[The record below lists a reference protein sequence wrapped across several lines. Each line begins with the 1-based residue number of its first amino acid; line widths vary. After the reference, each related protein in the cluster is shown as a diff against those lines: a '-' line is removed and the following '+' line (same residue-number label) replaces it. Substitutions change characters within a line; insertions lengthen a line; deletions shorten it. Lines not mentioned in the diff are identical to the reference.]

1 MTEIE
6 FKADS
11 EPITIKLP
19 NGDSI
24 EIVFKPAETEATEET
39 ETTQE

>member
-6 FKADS
+6 IKADS

-19 NGDSI
+19 NGDSV
-24 EIVFKPAETEATEET
+24 ELVFKPAETETTEET
-39 ETTQE
+39 EE